1 MRSTR
6 VSAAWAG
13 IALATSFLSVTIIGT
28 QPHNAATHGIAESVA
43 MSTLAVNAFGS
54 DNTPKRT
61 NVVAESSTP
70 RTTAAR

>member
-28 QPHNAATHGIAESVA
+28 QPHNEATRALAQSVA
-43 MSTLAVNAFGS
+43 MTSLRVNALGS
-54 DNTPKRT
+54 ANAPKRAD
-61 NVVAESSTP
+61 VVEIHSTAS
-70 RTTAAR
+70 AAP